1 MSYPGTDDDGFSF
14 SYPPGGDFSMSFPSW
29 DDEGSFSYPPTTGFS
44 YPLSFD
50 YDEISSNDVVDNG
63 HQGSTSDGTA
73 SNGSHVGG
81 SDNNH
86 NQGTTS
92 PNDNDSEDGT
102 STSEPSGPNNAEPNP
117 TETDGSAIVQNAAT
131 SDTHKM
137 TTGSIVAVV
146 LGAMV
151 LVLASVAMAVRHLRK
166 LSLSSS
172 SGMSAIWSSSSS
184 SESSSLEGFTAT
196 TSV

>member
-1 MSYPGTDDDGFSF
+1 
-14 SYPPGGDFSMSFPSW
+14 MSFPSW

-63 HQGSTSDGTA
+63 DQGSTSDDTA
-73 SNGSHVGG
+73 STGSHGGG
-81 SDNNH
+81 SDNN

-92 PNDNDSEDGT
+92 PNDNDNEDGT
-102 STSEPSGPNNAEPNP
+102 STNEPSGPNNAEPNP
-117 TETDGSAIVQNAAT
+117 TETDGSAIVQNAGT
-131 SDTHKM
+131 SDTKNM

-172 SGMSAIWSSSSS
+172 SSGMSAIWSSSSS

-196 TSV
+196 MPV